1 MLFTYCCLVLPVMCI
16 SLVLRQGH
24 ATGGARLRTSCGSGL
39 LRHGLNFSR
48 VVHDAIDQWRKR
60 LEACFH
66 VESGHFEHL
75 LRRCLPGIPV
85 VTHQNRFFSEP
96 ATFEGTQQT
105 CSQMKKFCI
114 SQVSVVT
121 FSGKVGKWVTVCCLL
136 RYDTVEND
144 FFGFPKVK
152 WLQLTDEVGKRV
164 V

>member
-1 MLFTYCCLVLPVMCI
+1 
-16 SLVLRQGH
+16 
-24 ATGGARLRTSCGSGL
+24 
-39 LRHGLNFSR
+39 
-48 VVHDAIDQWRKR
+48 
-60 LEACFH
+60 
-66 VESGHFEHL
+66 
-75 LRRCLPGIPV
+75 LPGIPV